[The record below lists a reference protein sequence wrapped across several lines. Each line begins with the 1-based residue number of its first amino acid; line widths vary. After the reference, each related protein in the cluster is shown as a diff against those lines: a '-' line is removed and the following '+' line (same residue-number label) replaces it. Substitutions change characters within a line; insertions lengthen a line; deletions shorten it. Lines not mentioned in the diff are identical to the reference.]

1 MTSGEARHC
10 TPTRAPI
17 AIPDAAREVKLI
29 DNARDLFFEYYYKG
43 PTDEKGSWVEE
54 WTDKDNIPDRIR
66 LTIDKDSKV
75 LPLIIPVKA
84 GINAQQVNFCYRA
97 EIATMT
103 DRHGDKQG
111 IALILVI
118 WILAILMVIVLSF
131 AYMTKV
137 ESGSTISF
145 KEGVEEKFIAEAGVE
160 RAAEEIMYRK
170 INLGVPIEEG
180 KEGNIWKTD
189 GTPNTFTVGDGT
201 CLVRIIDESGKLDI
215 NKVPD
220 IVLKG
225 LLIDVGVKDE
235 DADTIVDSIEDWR
248 DADDLVRLHGAESDY
263 YMSLPV
269 PYKAKNADFE
279 SVEELLLVKGMTPEI
294 LHGGEKQ
301 SGLADFVTVYS
312 DSAQI
317 NVNAASKEVLM
328 AIPGMTPEL
337 AGNIVDFR
345 KYD

>member
-1 MTSGEARHC
+1 
-10 TPTRAPI
+10 
-17 AIPDAAREVKLI
+17 
-29 DNARDLFFEYYYKG
+29 
-43 PTDEKGSWVEE
+43 
-54 WTDKDNIPDRIR
+54 
-66 LTIDKDSKV
+66 
-75 LPLIIPVKA
+75 
-84 GINAQQVNFCYRA
+84 
-97 EIATMT
+97 MT
-103 DRHGDKQG
+103 DRHGDKKG

-160 RAAEEIMYRK
+160 RAAEEIIYRK

-180 KEGNIWKTD
+180 KEGNVWKTD
-189 GTPNTFTVGDGT
+189 GTPKTFTVGDGT

-215 NKVPD
+215 NKVSD

-225 LLIDVGVKDE
+225 LLLNIGVKDE

-279 SVEELLLVKGMTPEI
+279 SVNELLLVKGMTLEI

-301 SGLADFVTVYS
+301 AGLADFVTVYS
-312 DSAQI
+312 DRAQI
-317 NVNAASKEVLM
+317 NVNAAPKEVLM
-328 AIPGMTPEL
+328 AVPGMTPEI
-337 AGNIVDFR
+337 AGNIIDFR
-345 KYD
+345 KTTEIRTLADIQSVVGGAFTAMAPFIAAGESSTFTIESVGRTSSKKAGYGVKAVITIAGNKFSYRSFESPWDMSKWKQPAQ